1 VNTKSLICLYGPSAS
16 GKTRLL
22 QAMERALA
30 DEGVLLAGAEAI
42 VWEMTDSF
50 RYAAMDAFRQK
61 YLEVENLLIDNLW
74 VLDNKPVTAG
84 EICRL
89 LRERQE
95 TGKLTVVAS
104 DIPEQEW
111 NARNS
116 SVAQLLACGQRVQLG
131 CNQRFKNF
139 SPQIYV
145 LA

>member
-1 VNTKSLICLYGPSAS
+1 MNTESLICLYGPSAS

-22 QAMERALA
+22 QAMESALA
-30 DEGVLLAGAEAI
+30 GEGVLRAGAEAI
-42 VWEMTDSF
+42 IWEMSDSL

-61 YLEVENLLIDNLW
+61 YLEVENLLVDNLW
-74 VLDNKPVTAG
+74 VLESRPVIAG

-111 NARNS
+111 SARNNK
-116 SVAQLLACGQRVQLG
+116 VAQLLAGGQRAQLG
-131 CNQRFKNF
+131 
-139 SPQIYV
+139 
-145 LA
+145 